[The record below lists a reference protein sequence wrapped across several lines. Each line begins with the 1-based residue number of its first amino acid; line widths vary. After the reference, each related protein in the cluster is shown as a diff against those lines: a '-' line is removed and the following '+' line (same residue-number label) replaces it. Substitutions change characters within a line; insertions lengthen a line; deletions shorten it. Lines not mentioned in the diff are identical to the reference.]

1 MSYNINAELV
11 FAECRNKCNFER
23 KPIGTKNKQK
33 NLPIPFDI
41 FEKGW
46 YHKYIGIN
54 KYKKEMIFM
63 SALIVFWIAMGIIG
77 LIGGGVIIYGNIQ
90 ASNYNPRQKSAE
102 LLEAEYETMYRE
114 AMKDLDEQYPELAK
128 YKRQR

>member
-1 MSYNINAELV
+1 
-11 FAECRNKCNFER
+11 
-23 KPIGTKNKQK
+23 
-33 NLPIPFDI
+33 
-41 FEKGW
+41 
-46 YHKYIGIN
+46 
-54 KYKKEMIFM
+54 M